1 LRAELV
7 AKEDR
12 NPVAR
17 FHPISLMVKRN
28 RAAPAF
34 RQKLSQ
40 VDANTVLLHETTQR
54 RTPLLSTVAPATA
67 KGIPRIDQQLS
78 IGGNYTSSP
87 SLRLKAPSS

>member
-1 LRAELV
+1 
-7 AKEDR
+7 
-12 NPVAR
+12 
-17 FHPISLMVKRN
+17 MVKRN
-28 RAAPAF
+28 LAASAF

-78 IGGNYTSSP
+78 LDENYTSSP

>member
-1 LRAELV
+1 
-7 AKEDR
+7 
-12 NPVAR
+12 
-17 FHPISLMVKRN
+17 MVKRN
-28 RAAPAF
+28 LAAPAF

-87 SLRLKAPSS
+87 SLRLKANLKFNRLQKELHNEEYHAA

>member
-1 LRAELV
+1 
-7 AKEDR
+7 
-12 NPVAR
+12 
-17 FHPISLMVKRN
+17 MVKQN
-28 RAAPAF
+28 LAAPAF

-40 VDANTVLLHETTQR
+40 VDANTVLLLKKTQR

-78 IGGNYTSSP
+78 LDENYTSGP